1 MLSRVADSLYWM
13 SRYLERAE
21 HTARLLAVHLNLV
34 LDLPETTAETRR
46 AMLMDLLGGDE
57 AAAVDDDDAL
67 FTLLTF
73 DLQNPNSILG
83 CVRAARE
90 NARQVREQINLE
102 MWQELNELYLM
113 LGKAQGSKEWAERN
127 VELCE
132 EVIERAQLFAGITDG
147 TMLHG
152 QGWHFIRLGCHLE
165 RANASARLLAA
176 ESRVLWAEQPS
187 KVYADQPVFLE
198 WLALLRAHAAFE
210 AYSKVYTFDLQPALI
225 AEFLLLNREF
235 PRSLASAAA
244 GVQEALTAIAEATG
258 APKSNRASRIAGRL
272 RASLDYSDIQE
283 VVAGGIADFLAQLQ
297 AECHRIHEAVNQL
310 YITYPIEEKLVL

>member
-1 MLSRVADSLYWM
+1 M
-13 SRYLERAE
+13 
-21 HTARLLAVHLNLV
+21 RL
-34 LDLPETTAETRR
+34 PR
-46 AMLMDLLGGDE
+46 
-57 AAAVDDDDAL
+57 
-67 FTLLTF
+67 
-73 DLQNPNSILG
+73 
-83 CVRAARE
+83 
-90 NARQVREQINLE
+90 
-102 MWQELNELYLM
+102 
-113 LGKAQGSKEWAERN
+113 
-127 VELCE
+127 
-132 EVIERAQLFAGITDG
+132 ITDG

-176 ESRVLWAEQPS
+176 ESRLLGTEQPG

-235 PRSLASAAA
+235 PRSVASAAA

-258 APKSNRASRIAGRL
+258 APRSNRASRIAGRL

-283 VVAGGIADFLAQLQ
+283 VVTGGLSDFLTQLQ